1 MDPEATRNAIHQ
13 LLQEKY
19 LPRAGLQEIGPDD
32 VLFEGVLDSLGV
44 LELIAFLER
53 RFHVS
58 FDAKDL
64 TWENLSTVNR
74 IVEAVVRLQQ
84 ATMP

>member
-1 MDPEATRNAIHQ
+1 MDHEATRNAIHQ
-13 LLQEKY
+13 FLKETY
-19 LPRAGLQEIGPDD
+19 LSRAGRQEIGPDD
-32 VLFEGVLDSLGV
+32 VLFDGVLDSLGV
-44 LELIAFLER
+44 LELITFLER
-53 RFHVS
+53 RFRVS

-84 ATMP
+84 ATLP

>member
-1 MDPEATRNAIHQ
+1 MDQEATRNVIHQ
-13 LLQEKY
+13 FLKEKY
-19 LPRAGLQEIGPDD
+19 LSRAGLQEIGPDE

-53 RFHVS
+53 RFRVS